1 MFTEGI
7 PKYSFCR
14 RWKKA
19 DVIGALK
26 NWDPVTKTG
35 WIQMYSL
42 KRKCYTRFSIE
53 LEYDEIDNS
62 DVQFLRYFVN
72 KKRTYYKG
80 PTKMIAF
87 ESPNIYIKETNVD
100 SIVIFQI
107 NTIFIMCV
115 NNPPA
120 NNSNIT
126 FKYDVKKDTI
136 STILKEFSVEFLEDN
151 TIESREFCKILGKTM
166 SKVFNK
172 WILSKSDDE
181 IETIVI

>member
-1 MFTEGI
+1 MFTKEI
-7 PKYSFCR
+7 PEYSSCR

-19 DVIGALK
+19 NIVGALK
-26 NWDPVTKTG
+26 NWDPVLKTG
-35 WIQMYSL
+35 LIQMYNL
-42 KRKCYTRFSIE
+42 KRKCYTRFSIK
-53 LEYDEIDNS
+53 LEYNEIDNS

-80 PTKMIAF
+80 STIMIAF
-87 ESPNIYIKETNVD
+87 DSPNISIKETDVD
-100 SIVIFQI
+100 SVVIFQI

-115 NNPPA
+115 NNPLA

-151 TIESREFCKILGKTM
+151 TIESRNFCKILGKTM

-181 IETIVI
+181 IETIII